1 MQSRRIVIDGIADVF
16 LGEVADGHGGKWVIQ
31 VLAISGVGNTLTPYG
46 TLDNGANVVAR
57 KFSPLDGTAD
67 VANLTTAG
75 GMFLVKEGVPLL
87 LRATGAAS
95 GSITLLN
102 LPLVG

>member
-31 VLAISGVGNTLTPYG
+31 VLAISGAGNTLTPYG
-46 TLDNGANVVAR
+46 TLDNGTNVVAR
-57 KFSPLDGTAD
+57 RFSPLDGTAD
-67 VANLTTAG
+67 VATVVTAG
-75 GMFLVKEGVPLL
+75 GIYLVKEGVPLL
-87 LRATGAAS
+87 LRTTGAAA
-95 GSITLLN
+95 GSITLLT